1 MRNWTHQMN
10 STSRLQFQGLADE
23 VASDHSIDLHFG
35 DGFDASAGAGF
46 VAVGIG
52 KWLKD
57 PQKRGKAPNPN
68 RSVPTVYQKYLF
80 LAWVVLV
87 FWKENQMSAY
97 WIGIR
102 QFMLQRPG
110 RNGKSLWSIWAMSC
124 TPRQLGCEL
133 AWSLMWRDI
142 FGAQLAECAPFQTL
156 TGRAFRRDF
165 QDKKKK
171 KKVWGKN
178 WRLLNQTKRSLGTT
192 QCLLHISKGSLAG
205 KEQLLVELWPSQTYI
220 LKSWPPSL
228 SEYDLIWK

>member
-171 KKVWGKN
+171 KSGE
-178 WRLLNQTKRSLGTT
+178 RIGG
-192 QCLLHISKGSLAG
+192 C
-205 KEQLLVELWPSQTYI
+205 
-220 LKSWPPSL
+220 
-228 SEYDLIWK
+228 